1 MFQRN
6 EKLLTKCYTSKKEK
20 TTDKVSCLKQQN
32 KTETLLTKCYA
43 STIYIHNHEI
53 QKKKRKKKE
62 IIYLHLDL
70 SFKYGVQKEFHHNFF
85 KNLQTHFHV
94 FE

>member
-53 QKKKRKKKE
+53 QKKKKKKKRN
-62 IIYLHLDL
+62 YLLTFR
-70 SFKYGVQKEFHHNFF
+70 SFIQVWSSKRISS
-85 KNLQTHFHV
+85 
-94 FE
+94 